1 MRTLSRLILTIFC
14 FGLLIPA
21 ALAVDTP
28 TLDDIVSPIDATK
41 AVISGTTE
49 ADYKVVVTGGTSQIS
64 PVYADSSGY
73 FEITVALIQESTNTF
88 SIKVQDGDGN
98 SSDTLQ

>member
-49 ADYKVVVTGGTSQIS
+49 ADYKSLSLAELPKFLLCTLIPVVIS
-64 PVYADSSGY
+64 
-73 FEITVALIQESTNTF
+73 
-88 SIKVQDGDGN
+88 K
-98 SSDTLQ
+98 